1 MHPAYKQ
8 DIKPTTKTFKQR
20 IMRRIYFVFMVRN
33 LSPFAFDCLAIVI
46 VAFIATLFVSVNDVL
61 LNLTTAQNSGN
72 LSGFSLSA
80 FSSTEF
86 ETKLLLVVLGV
97 IGFFLV
103 RHLKKAVRA
112 VMTLKQGKHEA
123 RNSKSE
129 TNSNV

>member
-1 MHPAYKQ
+1 MTSNYPQNKIQ
-8 DIKPTTKTFKQR
+8 SPKTLKQR
-20 IMRRIYFVFMVRN
+20 IMRRIYFIFMVRN
-33 LSPFAFDCLAIVI
+33 FSPFVFDCFLVI
-46 VAFIATLFVSVNDVL
+46 VAAFIATLFVSVNDVL